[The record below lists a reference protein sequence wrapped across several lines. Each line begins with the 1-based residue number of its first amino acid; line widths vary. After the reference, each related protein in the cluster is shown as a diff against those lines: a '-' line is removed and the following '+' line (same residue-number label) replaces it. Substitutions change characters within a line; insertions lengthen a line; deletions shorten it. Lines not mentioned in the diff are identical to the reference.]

1 MGRCEQGA
9 LVMMVKSSLKLSV
22 SEVEV
27 EEVVTCFNAYCVG
40 YQSLWGEGENG
51 YWGSGEEGGR
61 CWRALFPLCPL
72 EYQQTP
78 PSNPPPMLRYLPC
91 LLLPAL

>member
-1 MGRCEQGA
+1 MVCLYTGTDMGTLWRRMGRCEQGA

-40 YQSLWGEGENG
+40 YQSLWDEGENG
-51 YWGSGEEGGR
+51 YWGVGRKVEGVGAR
-61 CWRALFPLCPL
+61 CFRSAP
-72 EYQQTP
+72 
-78 PSNPPPMLRYLPC
+78 
-91 LLLPAL
+91 